1 MIELND
7 EAKKF
12 VNDKLKE
19 ISKKNSI
26 PLEGIKNFYS
36 AFILYEEMCDQIRH
50 YLEKRNMDKEA
61 SLEKLLELRCDM
73 MAISLSATFNPKLVD
88 VYKAIIQGDME
99 IEDLEDDK

>member
-19 ISKKNSI
+19 ISKKHSI

-36 AFILYEEMCDQIRH
+36 AFILYEEICDQIYH
-50 YLEKRNMDKEA
+50 HLEKNNLDKEA
-61 SLEKLLELRCDM
+61 RLEKMLELRCDM